1 MKPSSQARNSVPL
14 SDFVTDRVN
23 QYALGATANLQG
35 SFFERFGGAAL
46 KAAVA
51 GVGIVALTPPANAKI
66 VYTPTDV
73 WLSYLNPSFFID
85 INRDGVQD
93 FYLKYELAYAS
104 DTRIAIDDID
114 GLKGAA
120 VQAYTTVRH
129 GFAYARRAGAKIG
142 PGKNWFGGGDLL
154 YRNGGPDGTQT
165 RGQWWHKDKG
175 VRNHY
180 VALQFS
186 VKGKN
191 HYGWARL
198 STKRG
203 PRFGI
208 PVHLTGYAYETV
220 PNKPIIAGKTK
231 GPDAATVSPAS
242 LGHLAAGASAIP
254 AWRSGK

>member
-1 MKPSSQARNSVPL
+1 MKPSSRACNSVPL

-35 SFFERFGGAAL
+35 SFFERFSGAAL

-51 GVGIVALTPPANAKI
+51 GVGIFALTPPANAKI

-73 WLSYLNPSFFID
+73 WLSNVNPYFFID

-93 FYLKYELAYAS
+93 FYLKYEVAYAS
-104 DTRIAIDDID
+104 DTRAAIDEID

-120 VQAYTTVRH
+120 VQAYTTARH
-129 GFAYARRAGAKIG
+129 AFAYARRSGAKIG
-142 PGKNWFGGGDLL
+142 PEKNWFGEGDLL
-154 YRNGGPDGTQT
+154 YRNGGPNGTQT
-165 RGQWWHKDKG
+165 RGRWWHKDKG

-180 VALQFS
+180 VALRFS

-203 PRFGI
+203 SGFGI
-208 PVHLTGYAYETV
+208 PVHLTGCAYETV
-220 PNKPIIAGKTK
+220 PNKPIIAGHITESNMVRHSQA
-231 GPDAATVSPAS
+231 G
-242 LGHLAAGASAIP
+242 LGQLALGVAGH
-254 AWRSGK
+254 

>member
-1 MKPSSQARNSVPL
+1 MKPSSRARNSVPL

-51 GVGIVALTPPANAKI
+51 GVGIVALTPLANAKI

-73 WLSYLNPSFFID
+73 WLSNVNPSFFID

-93 FYLKYELAYAS
+93 FYLYNQVAYAS
-104 DTRIAIDDID
+104 DTLIAIDHFD

-120 VQAYTTVRH
+120 VQAYTTAR
-129 GFAYARRAGAKIG
+129 GAFAYARRAGAKIG
-142 PGKNWFGGGDLL
+142 PGKNWFSGGDLL
-154 YRNGGPDGTQT
+154 YRNGGPDGTRT
-165 RGQWWHKDKG
+165 RGQWWHNDKG
-175 VRNHY
+175 VKNHY
-180 VALQFS
+180 VALRFS

-203 PRFGI
+203 YRFSI
-208 PVHLTGYAYETV
+208 DVHLTGYAYETV
-220 PNKPIIAGKTK
+220 PNKPIIAGHIK
-231 GPDAATVSPAS
+231 GSDGVRRSQAS
-242 LGHLAAGASAIP
+242 LGQLAQGVAGH
-254 AWRSGK
+254 